1 MKFRK
6 RDQAL
11 PSFQFSPMIDV
22 VFLLLCFFITSSV
35 FSQWELEVDVV
46 LPTADSAEIP
56 DRLPG
61 EVIINLGQDGRVSVN
76 QQTLTLEE
84 LEKRLTRLSKFF
96 PGQPVVVRADKA
108 TVYENVMKVID
119 TCRKADIWNISFA
132 TSADEKA
139 PGNDVPPAQAI

>member
-6 RDQAL
+6 SDQAL
-11 PSFQFSPMIDV
+11 PSFQFSAMIDV

-46 LPTADSAEIP
+46 LPTADSAKVP

-61 EVIINLGQDGRVSVN
+61 EVIINLAKDGRVSVN
-76 QQTLTLEE
+76 QQTLTLED
-84 LEKRLTRLSKFF
+84 LEKRLARLAKFF

-132 TSADEKA
+132 TNADEKPADKPA
-139 PGNDVPPAQAI
+139 P